1 MQKMMDLEQMKS
13 GWNTLSAQL
22 EQQNTI
28 TNRLVCE
35 MISSR
40 NRTNY
45 EQIARTHR
53 ISLAVMV
60 LMATLVLPYFART
73 ELIRMS
79 SFALIEVVSF
89 AGLAMA
95 GSMLNTLARLGQSD
109 RTVSQLTQDVLTYK
123 RLYGLNQR
131 FGVPVALATIGVVYT
146 IEQAFTTNAL
156 VPLALSLVMATIIGI
171 AQSRR
176 HNRLLQ
182 EIKQGL
188 EELREFGA

>member
-1 MQKMMDLEQMKS
+1 MDLEQMKS

-28 TNRLVCE
+28 TNRLVRE

-40 NRTNY
+40 NHTNY

-60 LMATLVLPYFART
+60 VMTTLALPYFART

-79 SFALIEVVSF
+79 SFALIEAVSF
-89 AGLAMA
+89 VGIAMTCY
-95 GSMLNTLARLGQSD
+95 MLNILARLGHND
-109 RTVSQLTQDVLTYK
+109 RTVSQLTQDMLIYK
-123 RLYGLNQR
+123 RLYGISQR
-131 FGVPVALATIGVVYT
+131 FGAPVALTTIGVVYT
-146 IEQAFTTNAL
+146 IEHAFTANAL
-156 VPLALSLVMATIIGI
+156 VPLALSLAMATTIGI
-171 AQSRR
+171 AQTRR
-176 HNRLLQ
+176 HNRLLK

-188 EELREFGA
+188 DELHEFGA

>member
-1 MQKMMDLEQMKS
+1 MMDLEQMKS

-89 AGLAMA
+89 AGIAMA
-95 GSMLNTLARLGQSD
+95 GSMLNTLARLGLSD

-146 IEQAFTTNAL
+146 IERAFTTNAL

>member
-1 MQKMMDLEQMKS
+1 MDLEQMKS

-89 AGLAMA
+89 AGITMT
-95 GSMLNTLARLGQSD
+95 SCMLNTLARLGLSD

-146 IEQAFTTNAL
+146 IEHAFTTNAL

>member
-1 MQKMMDLEQMKS
+1 MMDLEQMKS

-28 TNRLVCE
+28 TSRLVCE

-45 EQIARTHR
+45 EQIARTHQ
-53 ISLAVMV
+53 ISLAVIV

-73 ELIRMS
+73 ELIQMS

-89 AGLAMA
+89 AGIAMV
-95 GSMLNTLARLGQSD
+95 SYMLNTLARLGHSD
-109 RTVSQLTQDVLTYK
+109 RTVSQLTQDVLIYK

-131 FGVPVALATIGVVYT
+131 LGTPVALATIGVVYA
-146 IEQAFTTNAL
+146 IEKAFTANAL
-156 VPLALSLVMATIIGI
+156 IPLALALGMAVVIGI
-171 AQSRR
+171 VQTRR
-176 HNRLLQ
+176 QNRLLR
-182 EIKQGL
+182 EIEQGIA
-188 EELREFGA
+188 ELREFANK

>member
-1 MQKMMDLEQMKS
+1 MMDLEQMKS

-28 TNRLVCE
+28 TSRLVYE

-89 AGLAMA
+89 AGITMT
-95 GSMLNTLARLGQSD
+95 SCMLNTLARLRHSD
-109 RTVSQLTQDVLTYK
+109 RTVSQLMQDVLTYK
-123 RLYGLNQR
+123 RLSSLNQHL
-131 FGVPVALATIGVVYT
+131 GTPVALVTIGVVYA
-146 IEQAFTTNAL
+146 IEQAFTANAL
-156 VPLALSLVMATIIGI
+156 IPLALALGMAVVIGI
-171 AQSRR
+171 IQTRR
-176 HNRLLQ
+176 QNRLLR
-182 EIKQGL
+182 EIEQGIA
-188 EELREFGA
+188 ELREFANK

>member
-1 MQKMMDLEQMKS
+1 MMDLEQMKS

-89 AGLAMA
+89 AGIAMV

-146 IEQAFTTNAL
+146 IEHAFTTNAL

-188 EELREFGA
+188 EELREFNA

>member
-1 MQKMMDLEQMKS
+1 MMDLEQMKS

-89 AGLAMA
+89 AGIAMA

-171 AQSRR
+171 AQTRR

>member
-1 MQKMMDLEQMKS
+1 MDLEQMKS

-89 AGLAMA
+89 TGIAMA

-146 IEQAFTTNAL
+146 IEHAFTTNAL
-156 VPLALSLVMATIIGI
+156 VPLVLSLVMATIIGI

>member
-1 MQKMMDLEQMKS
+1 MMDLEQMKS

-28 TNRLVCE
+28 TSRLVCE

-89 AGLAMA
+89 AGIAMA

-171 AQSRR
+171 AQTRR

>member
-1 MQKMMDLEQMKS
+1 MMDLEQMKS

-79 SFALIEVVSF
+79 SFALIEVVSV
-89 AGLAMA
+89 AGIAMA

-146 IEQAFTTNAL
+146 IEHAFTTNAL

>member
-1 MQKMMDLEQMKS
+1 MMDLEQMKS

-89 AGLAMA
+89 AGIAMV

>member
-1 MQKMMDLEQMKS
+1 MDLEQMKS

-89 AGLAMA
+89 AGIAMV
-95 GSMLNTLARLGQSD
+95 GSMLNTLARLGLSE

-131 FGVPVALATIGVVYT
+131 FGTPVALATIGVVYT
-146 IEQAFTTNAL
+146 IEHAFTTNAL

>member
-1 MQKMMDLEQMKS
+1 MMDLEQMKS

-28 TNRLVCE
+28 TSRLVCE

-45 EQIARTHR
+45 EQIARAHQ
-53 ISLAVMV
+53 ISLAVIV

-73 ELIRMS
+73 ELIKMS

-89 AGLAMA
+89 AGIAMVCY
-95 GSMLNTLARLGQSD
+95 MLNTLARLGHSD
-109 RTVSQLTQDVLTYK
+109 RTVSQLTEDVLIYK

-131 FGVPVALATIGVVYT
+131 LGTPVALATIGVVYA
-146 IEQAFTTNAL
+146 IEQAFTANAL
-156 VPLALSLVMATIIGI
+156 IPLALALGMAVVIGI
-171 AQSRR
+171 IQTRR
-176 HNRLLQ
+176 QNRLLR
-182 EIKQGL
+182 EIEQGIA
-188 EELREFGA
+188 ELREFANK

>member
-1 MQKMMDLEQMKS
+1 MDLEQMKS
-13 GWNTLSAQL
+13 GWSTLSAQL

-40 NRTNY
+40 NHTNY

-60 LMATLVLPYFART
+60 MMTTLVLPYFART

-79 SFALIEVVSF
+79 SFALIEAVSF
-89 AGLAMA
+89 VGIAMTCY
-95 GSMLNTLARLGQSD
+95 MLNILARLGHND
-109 RTVSQLTQDVLTYK
+109 RTVSQLTQDILIYK
-123 RLYGLNQR
+123 RLYSISQR
-131 FGVPVALATIGVVYT
+131 FGAPVALTTIGVVYT
-146 IEQAFTTNAL
+146 IEQAFTANAL
-156 VPLALSLVMATIIGI
+156 VPLALSLVMATTIGI
-171 AQSRR
+171 AQTRR
-176 HNRLLQ
+176 HNRLLK

-188 EELREFGA
+188 DELREFGA

>member
-1 MQKMMDLEQMKS
+1 MMDLEQMKS

-28 TNRLVCE
+28 TSRLVCE

-123 RLYGLNQR
+123 RLYGLYQR

-146 IEQAFTTNAL
+146 IEHAFTTNAL

>member
-1 MQKMMDLEQMKS
+1 MMNLEQMKS

-28 TNRLVCE
+28 TSRLVCE

-73 ELIRMS
+73 ELIRLS

-89 AGLAMA
+89 AGLAMV
-95 GSMLNTLARLGQSD
+95 GSMLNTLARLGLSD

-131 FGVPVALATIGVVYT
+131 FGTPVALATIGVVYT
-146 IEQAFTTNAL
+146 IEHAFTTNAL

>member
-1 MQKMMDLEQMKS
+1 MMDLEQMKS

-28 TNRLVCE
+28 TSRLVYE

-45 EQIARTHR
+45 EQIAHTHQ

-95 GSMLNTLARLGQSD
+95 GSMLNTLARLGLSD

-146 IEQAFTTNAL
+146 IEHAFTTNAL

>member
-1 MQKMMDLEQMKS
+1 MDLEQMKS
-13 GWNTLSAQL
+13 GWSTLSAQL

-28 TNRLVCE
+28 TNRLVRE

-40 NRTNY
+40 NHTNY

-60 LMATLVLPYFART
+60 VMTTLVLPYFART

-79 SFALIEVVSF
+79 SFALIEAVSF
-89 AGLAMA
+89 VGIAMTCY
-95 GSMLNTLARLGQSD
+95 MLNILARLGHND
-109 RTVSQLTQDVLTYK
+109 RTVSQLTQDMLIYK
-123 RLYGLNQR
+123 RLYGISQR
-131 FGVPVALATIGVVYT
+131 FGAPVALITIGVVYT
-146 IEQAFTTNAL
+146 IEQAFTANAL

-171 AQSRR
+171 AQTRR
-176 HNRLLQ
+176 HNRLLK

-188 EELREFGA
+188 DELHEFGA

>member
-1 MQKMMDLEQMKS
+1 MMDLEQMKS

-28 TNRLVCE
+28 TSRLVYE

-45 EQIARTHR
+45 EQIARTHQ

-89 AGLAMA
+89 AGITMT
-95 GSMLNTLARLGQSD
+95 SCMLNTLARLRHSD
-109 RTVSQLTQDVLTYK
+109 RTVSQLMQDVLTYK
-123 RLYGLNQR
+123 RLSSLNQR
-131 FGVPVALATIGVVYT
+131 LGTPVALVTIGVVYA
-146 IEQAFTTNAL
+146 IEQAFTANAL
-156 VPLALSLVMATIIGI
+156 IPLALALGMAVVIGI
-171 AQSRR
+171 VQTRR
-176 HNRLLQ
+176 QNRLLR
-182 EIKQGL
+182 EIEQGIA
-188 EELREFGA
+188 ELREFANK

>member
-1 MQKMMDLEQMKS
+1 MMDLEQMKS

-60 LMATLVLPYFART
+60 LMVTLVLPYFART

-89 AGLAMA
+89 AGIAMA

-146 IEQAFTTNAL
+146 IEHAFTTNAL

-188 EELREFGA
+188 EELREFNT

>member
-1 MQKMMDLEQMKS
+1 MDLEQMKS

-45 EQIARTHR
+45 EQIARTHQ

-89 AGLAMA
+89 AGIAMA
-95 GSMLNTLARLGQSD
+95 GSILNTLARLGQSD

-146 IEQAFTTNAL
+146 IEHAFTTNAL

>member
-1 MQKMMDLEQMKS
+1 MDLEQMKS
-13 GWNTLSAQL
+13 GWSTLSAQL

-28 TNRLVCE
+28 TNRLVRE

-40 NRTNY
+40 NHTNY

-60 LMATLVLPYFART
+60 VMTTLALPYFART

-79 SFALIEVVSF
+79 SFALIEAVSF
-89 AGLAMA
+89 VGIAMTCY
-95 GSMLNTLARLGQSD
+95 MLNFLARLGHND
-109 RTVSQLTQDVLTYK
+109 RTVSQLTQDMLIYK
-123 RLYGLNQR
+123 RLYGISQR
-131 FGVPVALATIGVVYT
+131 FGAPVALTTIGVVYT
-146 IEQAFTTNAL
+146 IEQAFTANAL

-171 AQSRR
+171 AQTRR
-176 HNRLLQ
+176 HNRLLK

-188 EELREFGA
+188 DELHEFGA

>member
-1 MQKMMDLEQMKS
+1 MMDLEQMKS

-79 SFALIEVVSF
+79 SFVLIEVVSF
-89 AGLAMA
+89 AGIAMA
-95 GSMLNTLARLGQSD
+95 GSMLNTLARLGLSD

-146 IEQAFTTNAL
+146 IEHAFTTNAL

>member
-1 MQKMMDLEQMKS
+1 MDLEQMKS

-40 NRTNY
+40 NHTNY

-60 LMATLVLPYFART
+60 VMTTLALPYFART

-79 SFALIEVVSF
+79 SFALIEAVSF
-89 AGLAMA
+89 VGIAMTCY
-95 GSMLNTLARLGQSD
+95 MLNILARLGHND
-109 RTVSQLTQDVLTYK
+109 RTVSQLTQDMLIYK
-123 RLYGLNQR
+123 RLYGISQR
-131 FGVPVALATIGVVYT
+131 FGAPVALTTIGVVYT
-146 IEQAFTTNAL
+146 IEQAFTANAL
-156 VPLALSLVMATIIGI
+156 VPLALSLAMATTIGI
-171 AQSRR
+171 AQTRR

>member
-1 MQKMMDLEQMKS
+1 MNLEQMKS

-28 TNRLVCE
+28 TSRLVCE

-73 ELIRMS
+73 ELIRLS

-89 AGLAMA
+89 AGLAMV
-95 GSMLNTLARLGQSD
+95 GSMLNTLARLGLSD

-131 FGVPVALATIGVVYT
+131 FGTPVALATIGVVYT
-146 IEQAFTTNAL
+146 IEHAFTTNAL

>member
-1 MQKMMDLEQMKS
+1 MMDLEQMKS

-89 AGLAMA
+89 AGITMT
-95 GSMLNTLARLGQSD
+95 SCMLNTLARLRLSD

-131 FGVPVALATIGVVYT
+131 FGAPVALATIGVVYT
-146 IEQAFTTNAL
+146 IEHAFTTNAL

-188 EELREFGA
+188 EELREFNA